1 MSTTSQCDM
10 KELVQ
15 VYKNLDN
22 HISELYV
29 VSERLN
35 TISDRRD
42 SHGLPDLQKILPECD
57 RFEDLRLKTK
67 KLLEQY
73 FEIEKTCEIPRIIAY
88 RRFYKELK

>member
-1 MSTTSQCDM
+1 VYNM
-10 KELVQ
+10 KELIT

-35 TISDRRD
+35 YISDKRD
-42 SHGLPDLQKILPECD
+42 AHGLPDLQTIIPECD

-73 FEIEKTCEIPRIIAY
+73 FEIEKTCGIPRLISY